1 MSLKVRQI
9 VSCLFVM
16 LGGDGKLS
24 KLTLKQKRFADE
36 YIISA
41 NATAAAIKAGYS
53 KKTARSIGQE
63 NLTKPDI
70 KAYIDERLEK
80 LESEKIAT
88 QEEVLQYLTSIMR
101 GDQQEKMLISVGEF
115 GQKIVDI
122 DVGAKDRIKAAE
134 LLGKRYRLFT
144 DKVEMDVSSDVTIN
158 VGEWDDD

>member
-101 GDQQEKMLISVGEF
+101 GDQQEKTLISVGEF

-144 DKVEMDVSSDVTIN
+144 DKVEMDVSSDITIS
-158 VGEWDDD
+158 VGEWVDD

>member
-9 VSCLFVM
+9 LSCLFVM

-101 GDQQEKMLISVGEF
+101 GDQQEKTLISVGEF

>member
-1 MSLKVRQI
+1 M
-9 VSCLFVM
+9 
-16 LGGDGKLS
+16 S

-53 KKTARSIGQE
+53 KKTARSIDQE

-101 GDQQEKMLISVGEF
+101 GDQQEKTLISVGEF